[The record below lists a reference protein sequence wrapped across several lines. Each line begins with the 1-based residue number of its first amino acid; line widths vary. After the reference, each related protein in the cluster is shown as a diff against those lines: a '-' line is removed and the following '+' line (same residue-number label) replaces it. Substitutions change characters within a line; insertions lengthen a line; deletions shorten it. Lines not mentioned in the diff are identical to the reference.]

1 MCMVHNEN
9 DPSSSIMSHENSNNN
24 NNNNNNNN
32 ISMMSQS
39 NAEYAGKLTG
49 RIIESIINDSNILT
63 NETLDHVTKLNPNEI
78 QIGRLLG
85 KGGFNFVRKVHLSSS
100 YHHDNEECCVMK
112 YLNFE
117 KVKKGK

>member
-1 MCMVHNEN
+1 MCMVHNKN
-9 DPSSSIMSHENSNNN
+9 DPSSSIMSHENNNN
-24 NNNNNNNN
+24 Y
-32 ISMMSQS
+32 SMMSRS
-39 NAEYAGKLTG
+39 NAEYAGKLTH
-49 RIIESIINDSNILT
+49 RIIESIIHDSNILT
-63 NETLDHVTKLNPNEI
+63 NEKLDHVTKLNPNEI